1 LSIYGREHNV
11 QKEDVFLGKPN
22 IHAEKQ
28 GGDQLYSSY
37 KCLASSGPCLVSEPS
52 SSKRE
57 CELYIVFLLVIFLC
71 VCGQAHFNVVN
82 GARKGQPWGMFTCD
96 RSVPNGRN
104 GPLYEEP
111 EDIEH
116 EFATKVSSVNDPV
129 KAVLI
134 GRLRFKPDSLDPT
147 TSK

>member
-1 LSIYGREHNV
+1 M
-11 QKEDVFLGKPN
+11 
-22 IHAEKQ
+22 AEIIMFK
-28 GGDQLYSSY
+28 
-37 KCLASSGPCLVSEPS
+37 KKTFFLVSQTFMQKSEAETNCILVISVLQARDHALLVSHRHPNGNVS
-52 SSKRE
+52 YT
-57 CELYIVFLLVIFLC
+57 YIVFFFVIFLC
-71 VCGQAHFNVVN
+71 FRGQAHFNVVN

-116 EFATKVSSVNDPV
+116 EFATKVSSVNDPA